1 MTQRKFA
8 FLVHPRTR
16 VSEDLSRA
24 WKPFRYIPNRVL
36 DWGLKRLQVPPLHVA
51 DVYLRD
57 QMSEPIGWVLAVPL
71 SAKQMLELPP
81 KKVISKIEEA
91 IKKAAAL
98 GADIIGL
105 GALTS
110 PVTLG
115 GQKLLKRTELSI
127 TNGNALTAVMTCEG
141 IGRLIERCPAP
152 APTIAVIGAS
162 GSVGSCLVKMIAS
175 NRMTEHLIL
184 VARNM
189 NRLNKLSE
197 SVRHINKDMDVRTSC
212 DMNVVRE
219 ADIVVLLTSS
229 SDNLL
234 QPAHLKEGALVLD
247 DTQPRNTDET
257 LLSHRPDIMIVDG
270 AMVDIN
276 GIVIKGDINV
286 PSGLAYACL
295 AETMLLALEGH
306 PEHFSIGNPTL
317 EQANYIG
324 TLAHKY
330 RRYGFSLAPF
340 HSFGKKLPHDI
351 PTNEV
356 KG

>member
-1 MTQRKFA
+1 
-8 FLVHPRTR
+8 
-16 VSEDLSRA
+16 
-24 WKPFRYIPNRVL
+24 
-36 DWGLKRLQVPPLHVA
+36 
-51 DVYLRD
+51 
-57 QMSEPIGWVLAVPL
+57 
-71 SAKQMLELPP
+71 
-81 KKVISKIEEA
+81 
-91 IKKAAAL
+91 
-98 GADIIGL
+98 
-105 GALTS
+105 
-110 PVTLG
+110 
-115 GQKLLKRTELSI
+115 
-127 TNGNALTAVMTCEG
+127 MTCEG